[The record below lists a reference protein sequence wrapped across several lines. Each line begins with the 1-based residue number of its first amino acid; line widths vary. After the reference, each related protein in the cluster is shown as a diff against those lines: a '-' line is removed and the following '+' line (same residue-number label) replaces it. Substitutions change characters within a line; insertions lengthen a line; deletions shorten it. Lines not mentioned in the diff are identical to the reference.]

1 MKNEKSMEQTL
12 EKQKRKSYTH
22 SFRLSEEDNSLFL
35 KLYVGSGIINK
46 TKFICT
52 LLFNREIK
60 VVKIDKNSLDY
71 CALLTD
77 FYNQYRAIGVNYNQ
91 TVHKIN
97 ASLSQSNADYYI
109 GILKKYTI
117 ELIEVSENIYRL
129 SKKLEKIWLPK

>member
-1 MKNEKSMEQTL
+1 MKHEKSMEQTL

-91 TVHKIN
+91 IVHKIN
-97 ASLSQSNADYYI
+97 ASLSSNNADYYI